1 MPSFEYTASDRSGA
15 IAKGSLE
22 AKNPAD
28 ATRQLGKMG
37 LFVLE
42 VKPSPNGNLR
52 PSPVECR
59 PKPDKP
65 AAVLPTVVTHPTKSP
80 PRPVE
85 TEKVEG
91 RSGFWGVSW
100 PPMQR
105 ALYLRQLY
113 AMFESGIPLH
123 KATELL
129 AENPEHSSELQA
141 RLREIPRDLE
151 KGRLL
156 SKSLERSRLFSRL
169 IVSSVKVGEHS
180 GGLAR
185 VLSSLSDAEEK
196 SVRLKKVLISKLT
209 YPAIVML
216 VMCLGLL
223 ILGHVM
229 SRVMA
234 SVPGFDPEAIPLFG
248 FLTTTFRHPAFL
260 PACLLLVVAFGG
272 LCWKTYRTPSWRLML
287 ESYLLHVPVLGK
299 LLARLE
305 SNTVT
310 TQLSLLLKAGL
321 TLDRALELC
330 SDLVSTEV
338 FREALKQSKK
348 EIRNGVT
355 ITESFEMSAL
365 FPADVVAMIAAG
377 ETAGALE
384 KSMAKAADY
393 CTDQVERTLE
403 TALSLLEPLLI
414 GVLGI
419 AIGGVILCTFVP
431 VFNQIQTM

>member
-42 VKPSPNGNLR
+42 VKPSANGNNR
-52 PSPVECR
+52 PSPIENR
-59 PKPDKP
+59 AKPCKP
-65 AAVLPTVVTHPTKSP
+65 AAVLPTVVTHPTKPP
-80 PRPVE
+80 PRPLE
-85 TEKVEG
+85 AEKVEG
-91 RSGFWGVSW
+91 RSGFWGVSL
-100 PPMQR
+100 PPLQR

-113 AMFESGIPLH
+113 AMFEAGIPLH

-129 AENPEHSSELQA
+129 AENPEHSTELQA

-348 EIRNGVT
+348 EIRNGIT

>member
-1 MPSFEYTASDRSGA
+1 TASDRSGA

-42 VKPSPNGNLR
+42 VKPSANGNKR
-52 PSPVECR
+52 PSPIENRAR
-59 PKPDKP
+59 PSKP
-65 AAVLPTVVTHPTKSP
+65 AAVLPTVVTHPTKPP

-85 TEKVEG
+85 TEKVES
-91 RSGFWGVSW
+91 RSGFWGVSL
-100 PPMQR
+100 PPLQR

-113 AMFESGIPLH
+113 AMFEAGIPLH

-129 AENPEHSSELQA
+129 AENPEHSTELQA

-151 KGRLL
+151 KGRPL

-348 EIRNGVT
+348 EIRNGIT